1 MKKFLLRQK
10 GIEKAIGK
18 FDSKVEAVDVMDGY
32 IEDNNEDLD
41 SDDEGYLTPFDFT
54 LDEIEDKE
62 INELVTNYEEAR
74 KYLGGKPNADFNVTK
89 KLQSNNCL
97 DLSGVAHLVDEMN
110 PRHLKALA
118 ALNKLFTIAE
128 AWNKADDFV
137 PDFSNTNQYKYYP
150 WFVYDRDAAG
160 FVYAYPLTRLRI
172 RMRFSVLGFA
182 SRPQIA
188 PANSVKCSPTCTTK
202 CSFSNDRCFIVK
214 RIRYG

>member
-18 FDSKVEAVDVMDGY
+18 FDSKVEAIDVMDGY
-32 IEDNNEDLD
+32 IDDNNEDLD

-54 LDEIEDKE
+54 LEEIEDKE
-62 INELVTNYEEAR
+62 INEFVTNYEEAR
-74 KYLGGKPNADFNVTK
+74 KYLEGKPNADFSVTK
-89 KLQSNNCL
+89 KLQSNNRL
-97 DLSGVAHLVDEMN
+97 DLSGVARLVDEMN

-137 PDFSNTNQYKYYP
+137 PDYSNANQYKYYP

-160 FVYAYPLTRLRI
+160 FVYANAYHTATLALAHLGSRLC
-172 RMRFSVLGFA
+172 FKT
-182 SRPQIA
+182 
-188 PANSVKCSPTCTTK
+188 ANRARQFGIMFTDLYNQ
-202 CSFSNDRCFIVK
+202 FFLLQD
-214 RIRYG
+214 